1 MVHNEVVLGGTQ
13 EWPWSLSS
21 SRAAEENVDIFF
33 SFLSYGVVRN
43 TLNKY

>member
-1 MVHNEVVLGGTQ
+1 MAMV
-13 EWPWSLSS
+13 PII
-21 SRAAEENVDIFF
+21 SRAVEEKVDTVLFCFF